1 MDISTQNG
9 KIVIALYG
17 QRNRSLQ
24 NYADAIVGFVQDID
38 VKGNY
43 ITKTD
48 GDKLIVSRSEG
59 AFNVAN
65 PETFLEI
72 EQCSGDTIRIVCREG
87 YISQSDLESL
97 VR

>member
-43 ITKTD
+43 ITKT
-48 GDKLIVSRSEG
+48 
-59 AFNVAN
+59 
-65 PETFLEI
+65 EI
-72 EQCSGDTIRIVCREG
+72 FPT
-87 YISQSDLESL
+87 
-97 VR
+97 